1 MPLAL
6 TGAILGA
13 GFQFVNEPVGEDA
26 AVSAVMVDAADGGV
40 VYEQAADAP
49 QAPGAATRLMA
60 LYLAF
65 EGLEAGRVRL
75 SDRLPSEAGHPP
87 ATVADGVRAM
97 ADGSAPALAA
107 ALARR
112 LWGSEAAFVEQM
124 SQRARALG
132 MAHSRFVNLTGA
144 DDPRQ
149 VSSARDMA
157 SLVWSLSRDFPR
169 YTAALDRPAGLRQ
182 TALLQVVAPA
192 ACLAP
197 AVHRTA
203 CGTQPPVKA
212 PDQQVIAVILGRP
225 APRLSDARAL
235 AHAAAVVVRQALL
248 GRPVT
253 LTGLPGPA
261 SPDPLRS
268 PESSVPGESLKIV
281 VVDPRVERA
290 PDRLVAENDTAPLP
304 PPPVPR
310 PTAAPVAQVARAA
323 PPSSAGWV
331 IQIGAF
337 RSADEARDQLS
348 GLTDRLPDVLRPLP
362 RHVER
367 APGGLYR
374 ARFEAPAPGV
384 AEAACKASRARD
396 APAWPWPWDK
406 PPRDERLTQGK
417 PRRNFRLN
425 RACHARHK
433 GSLPWRPGL
442 QPLLREGP
450 PGAFVDC
457 PHCSCRRRR

>member
-6 TGAILGA
+6 TGMILAA
-13 GFQFVNEPVGEDA
+13 GFQVVDEPVGEDA

-40 VYEQAADAP
+40 VYEQAADTP
-49 QAPGAATRLMA
+49 RAPGAATRLMA

-75 SDRLPSEAGHPP
+75 SDRLPSETGRPP

-97 ADGSAPALAA
+97 ADGSAPALAS

-112 LWGSEAAFVEQM
+112 LWGSDAAFVDQM

-132 MAHSRFVNLTGA
+132 MTHSRFVNLTGA

-149 VSSARDMA
+149 VSSARDVA

-169 YTAALDRPAGLRQ
+169 YAAALDRPAGLRE
-182 TALLQVVAPA
+182 TALLQVIAPA

-197 AVHRTA
+197 AARRRP
-203 CGTQPPVKA
+203 CGSPSPVKA

-235 AHAAAVVVRQALL
+235 AHAAAVVLRQTLM

-261 SPDPLRS
+261 SPDPLRTPVS
-268 PESSVPGESLKIV
+268 PDAGAGLKIV
-281 VVDPRVERA
+281 VVDPRGEPA
-290 PDRLVAENDTAPLP
+290 PDSLLAENDSARP
-304 PPPVPR
+304 PASTTGLATTPPDR
-310 PTAAPVAQVARAA
+310 VARTA
-323 PPSSAGWV
+323 PPSRPGWV
-331 IQIGAF
+331 IQIGAY
-337 RSADEARDQLS
+337 RSADEASDQLS
-348 GLTDRLPDVLRPLP
+348 GLSDRLPAVLRPLP

-374 ARFEAPAPGV
+374 ARFEASAPDV
-384 AEAACKASRARD
+384 AEAACKAVERAGRPCM
-396 APAWPWPWDK
+396 ALAMGQ
-406 PPRDERLTQGK
+406 TGK
-417 PRRNFRLN
+417 
-425 RACHARHK
+425 
-433 GSLPWRPGL
+433 G
-442 QPLLREGP
+442 
-450 PGAFVDC
+450 
-457 PHCSCRRRR
+457 